1 MSARGPV
8 GSIALLV
15 IRLLLAGVFALA
27 AWEKLKPADPANP
40 LQVPPT
46 QEFAQAI
53 IKLQAIPAGES
64 FLAPYFAY
72 VVPWTEAV
80 LAVALVLGLWT
91 RAAAFVT
98 AAMYAYFTW
107 LIVAAIGRG
116 TDFDCYCLGSLMRGW
131 NPWAHVAI
139 DAVAFVFALILLIG
153 GGGNVA
159 ADRLAGGSPR
169 KRAEADE

>member
-1 MSARGPV
+1 MNARGPV
-8 GSIALLV
+8 GSVALLV
-15 IRLLLAGVFALA
+15 IRLLLAGVFTLA

-53 IKLQAIPAGES
+53 IKLDAIPAGET

-80 LAVALVLGLWT
+80 LAAALVLGLWT
-91 RAAAFVT
+91 RAAALVT
-98 AAMYAYFTW
+98 AGLYAYFTW

-131 NPWAHVAI
+131 NPWVHVAI
-139 DAVAFVFALILLIG
+139 DAVAFLLAMTLLIAG
-153 GGGNVA
+153 GGSVA
-159 ADRLAGGSPR
+159 ADRILDGAPR